1 MSEVVIDG
9 FVTYLPCT
17 TGDSWAAVRA
27 QANADSTSDGQGVV
41 SANNQPLPSPTWS
54 IARSVMQFPTVA
66 LAGETIQSVDLELF
80 VRFVTSDLSD
90 VVCHIVDKGSVA
102 DSYPFPASDRSL
114 VGSTSFGSVHIVT
127 AQYPDDGAW
136 VPITLSAGGIAAL
149 NLAGD
154 TIFCAR
160 EAHDLNNVEPDPEV
174 EGVALHRLFW
184 EFDDSSIPPCRLRV
198 TVADVPPPPPP
209 EPPPSPI
216 DKTLYCDWTSAA
228 PTDKTV
234 RNWCP
239 DWSTPA
245 TSMALSRR
253 PDGSLAILFGTCD
266 DTGRILRLD
275 SALHNDDGAAIEAFY
290 QTAFGGGSSGRNSVQ
305 YLTASVAGDGM
316 MSMSALLPDGV
327 TSKPLRDLSLQET
340 PSGDTEWSGLRINAE
355 RVAWRFGTFEVD
367 GWFKMRKLAAWA
379 RAAIWSKTRGTQT

>member
-1 MSEVVIDG
+1 
-9 FVTYLPCT
+9 
-17 TGDSWAAVRA
+17 
-27 QANADSTSDGQGVV
+27 
-41 SANNQPLPSPTWS
+41 
-54 IARSVMQFPTVA
+54 MQFPTAV
-66 LAGETIQSVDLELF
+66 LAGQPIQAVDLELF
-80 VRFVTSDLSD
+80 VRYVTSDDPTD
-90 VVCHIVDKGSVA
+90 VIAHVVDKGTITGAYSFV
-102 DSYPFPASDRSL
+102 ASDYGK
-114 VGSTSFGSVHIVT
+114 VGSTSYGSVHVVT
-127 AQYPDDGAW
+127 GEFPDDGAW
-136 VPITLSAGGIAAL
+136 VPITLSAEGIAAL
-149 NLAGD
+149 NLTGD
-154 TIFCAR
+154 TIYCAR

-174 EGVALHRLFW
+174 EGTAAHRLFW
-184 EFDDSSIPPCRLRV
+184 LVDGDVSACCRLRV
-198 TVADVPPPPPP
+198 TVADAPPPAPPELPPP
-209 EPPPSPI
+209 PI
-216 DKTLYCDWTSAA
+216 DKTLYCDWTSTA